1 MKIDTHHH
9 LWDMATRPQSWMT
22 DEMKAQIE
30 GPYGM
35 GDWEA
40 VAKPQGIDFSIVV
53 QTVPVADETPELL
66 AAGLESESLA
76 GVVGWLDVTDSRFR
90 KNLDDL
96 CLLPGGNKLVGLREL
111 AEYHPD
117 SEWMAS
123 PTMNDVA
130 RALGESGLTLDLLV
144 LTHQIPAATKLVEA
158 NPDVRFVLDHL
169 AKPTLEPA
177 ALARW
182 SENLRALARSE
193 NVACKVSGYAVF
205 DLPNAPAYPRLKPA
219 FDIVLDAFGPNR
231 VMFGSDWPVAEL
243 GARYGDVVAIAGQ
256 FSSGFSPE
264 EQDRFWS
271 GTAIE
276 WYPNVVVSGA
286 GS

>member
-9 LWDMATRPQSWMT
+9 LWDMAVRPQSWMT
-22 DEMKAQIE
+22 DKMKTQIE
-30 GPYGM
+30 GPYDM

-40 VAKPQGIDFSIVV
+40 VAKPQAINFSIAV
-53 QTVPVADETPELL
+53 QTVPVADETLELL
-66 AAGLESESLA
+66 AAGLESTSLA

-90 KNLDDL
+90 ENLDAL
-96 CLLPGGNKLVGLREL
+96 CQLPGGNKLVGLREL

-123 PTMNDVA
+123 PTMNEVA

-158 NPDVRFVLDHL
+158 NPNVRFVLDHL
-169 AKPTLEPA
+169 AKPSLEPA
-177 ALARW
+177 ALVQW
-182 SENLRALARSE
+182 SENVRALAHSE

-205 DLPNAPAYPRLKPA
+205 DLPNSPTYARLKPA
-219 FDIVLDAFGPNR
+219 IDVVLDAFGPNR
-231 VMFGSDWPVAEL
+231 LMFGSDWPVAEL
-243 GARYGDVVAIAGQ
+243 GARYGDVVEIARQ
-256 FSSGFSPE
+256 FSSGFSTE
-264 EQDRFWS
+264 EQDRFWA

-276 WYPNVVVSGA
+276 WYPNVVVSA
-286 GS
+286 AE